1 MKKTTRLGI
10 RVSPE
15 EKQWWQRAANE
26 QGLSLSAWISKV
38 LNNETAKTGVGLLKQ
53 RGGYNDHNDRKM

>member
-15 EKQWWQRAANE
+15 EKKWWQDAAN
-26 QGLSLSAWISKV
+26 QSGMSLSAWISHV
-38 LNNETAKTGVGLLKQ
+38 LNGRVANVPQQGL
-53 RGGYNDHNDRKM
+53 RSSEDGYNDHNDS

>member
-15 EKQWWQRAANE
+15 EKQWWQDAADE
-26 QGLSLSAWISKV
+26 RGMSLSAWISSV
-38 LNNETAKTGVGLLKQ
+38 LNNEVKNVGLSSQ
-53 RGGYNDHNDRKM
+53 WVGYNDHNNS

>member
-15 EKQWWQRAANE
+15 EKQWWQKAANE
-26 QGLSLSAWISKV
+26 SGMSLSAWISSV
-38 LNNETAKTGVGLLKQ
+38 LNNSVSQKQGLAS
-53 RGGYNDHNDRKM
+53 RGSGYNDHNDS